1 MKLKT
6 TIVLASL
13 LVVGLF
19 SCTRNAGDIE
29 NLQPVKKISPSGQ
42 NIGLKSSSFANART
56 MKMTVKASNVP
67 EEFVS
72 AGGTLTKVELVAQ
85 GNLRKGKM
93 GKRITIW
100 NSVEYIDDLLDMNR
114 GIMGDLFFLPIPT
127 GVYTRAIVTITD
139 GWVLKKDGTKYPLIF
154 PGNKFILTFRPFVK
168 VGEHLSPDVILSIDV
183 SRSLVPVH
191 HGTFYI
197 FRPLVRA
204 QNLSY
209 TGSLAGGVVD
219 GTTGA
224 PIGNATVY
232 IKINGEK
239 YSTLSLDHYYVDT
252 IPLDATTDT
261 TVEHF
266 PGEYWL
272 PGIPAGSYTA
282 YAEKEGY
289 QKDSVEVNILEGN
302 FTFHNFALMP
312 Q

>member
-13 LVVGLF
+13 VVGLF
-19 SCTRNAGDIE
+19 SCSRNTGDIE
-29 NLQPVKKISPSGQ
+29 NLQPAQKINPSE
-42 NIGLKSSSFANART
+42 NSTGLKSSSFVKART
-56 MKMTVKASNVP
+56 MKMTMKASNVP

-85 GNLRKGKM
+85 GNLATGKE
-93 GKRITIW
+93 GKRVTIW

-127 GVYTRAIVTITD
+127 GVYTKAIVTITD
-139 GWVLKKDGTKYPLIF
+139 GWVLKKDGTKYPVKF
-154 PGNKFILTFRPFVK
+154 PGNKFTLYFKPFVK
-168 VGEHLSPDVILSIDV
+168 VGEHLSPDLILYIDV
-183 SRSLVPVH
+183 SRTLVAVH
-191 HGTFYI
+191 HGTSYI
-197 FRPLVRA
+197 FKPVVLA

-209 TGSLAGGVVD
+209 TGSLAGVVVD
-219 GTTGA
+219 GTTGTPLA
-224 PIGNATVY
+224 NASVY
-232 IKINGEK
+232 VNINGEK

-261 TVEHF
+261 TIEHI

-272 PGIPAGSYTA
+272 PGIPAGTYTA
-282 YAEKEGY
+282 YAEKDGY
-289 QKDSVEVNILEGN
+289 QKDSVEVSILEGN
-302 FTFHNFALMP
+302 FTFHNFVLMP

>member
-13 LVVGLF
+13 VVGLF
-19 SCTRNAGDIE
+19 SCSRNTGDTAS
-29 NLQPVKKISPSGQ
+29 LQPAQKVNPSAYAT
-42 NIGLKSSSFANART
+42 GLKSSAFAGAPT
-56 MKMTVKASNVP
+56 MKIAAKARNVP
-67 EEFVS
+67 EEFES
-72 AGGTLTKVELVAQ
+72 AGGTLSKVEIVAQ
-85 GNLRKGKM
+85 GNFARGKG

-114 GIMGDLFFLPIPT
+114 GIMGDLFFLPIPS
-127 GVYTRAIVTITD
+127 GVYTKAIVTITD
-139 GWVLKKDGTKYPLIF
+139 GWVLKKDGTKYPLLF
-154 PGNKFILTFRPFVK
+154 PGNKFTLYFRPFVK
-168 VGEHLSPDVILSIDV
+168 VGEHLSPDLTLLIDV
-183 SRSLVPVH
+183 SRSLIPIR
-191 HGTFYI
+191 HGTSYI
-197 FRPLVRA
+197 FKPMVLA

-209 TGSLAGGVVD
+209 TGSLAGVVVD
-219 GTTGA
+219 GTTGNPVA
-224 PIGNATVY
+224 NASVY
-232 IKINGEK
+232 VNINGEK

-261 TVEHF
+261 TIEHI

-272 PGIPAGSYTA
+272 PGIPAGTYTA

-302 FTFHNFALMP
+302 FTFHNFVLMP

>member
-13 LVVGLF
+13 VVGLF
-19 SCTRNAGDIE
+19 SCSRNTGDME
-29 NLQPVKKISPSGQ
+29 NLQPAQKISPSEHTA
-42 NIGLKSSSFANART
+42 GLKPSVYAGAPT
-56 MKMTVKASNVP
+56 MKMVAKARNVP
-67 EEFVS
+67 EEFAS

-85 GNLRKGKM
+85 GNLARGKE

-127 GVYTRAIVTITD
+127 GVYTKAVVTITD
-139 GWVLKKDGTKYPLIF
+139 GWVLKKDGIKYPLKF
-154 PGNKFILTFRPFVK
+154 PGNKFTLYFKPFVK
-168 VGEHLSPDVILSIDV
+168 VGEHLSPDVILYIDV
-183 SRSLVPVH
+183 SRSLVAVH
-191 HGTFYI
+191 HGTSYI
-197 FRPLVRA
+197 FKPVVLA

-209 TGSLAGGVVD
+209 AGSLAGAVVD
-219 GTTGA
+219 GTTGTPVA
-224 PIGNATVY
+224 NASVY
-232 IKINGEK
+232 VNINGEK

-261 TVEHF
+261 TIEHF

-272 PGIPAGSYTA
+272 PGIPAGTYTA

-289 QKDSVEVNILEGN
+289 QKDSVEVYILEGN
-302 FTFHNFALMP
+302 FTFHNFVLMP
-312 Q
+312 R

>member
-13 LVVGLF
+13 VVGLF
-19 SCTRNAGDIE
+19 SCSRNTGDMS
-29 NLQPVKKISPSGQ
+29 NLRPAQKVSPSEYAS
-42 NIGLKSSSFANART
+42 GLKSSAFAGAPT
-56 MKMTVKASNVP
+56 MKIAAKARNVP
-67 EEFVS
+67 EEFES
-72 AGGTLTKVELVAQ
+72 AGGTLSKVEIVAQ
-85 GNLRKGKM
+85 GNLARGKG

-114 GIMGDLFFLPIPT
+114 GIMGDLFFLPIPS
-127 GVYTRAIVTITD
+127 GVYTKAIVTITD
-139 GWVLKKDGTKYPLIF
+139 GWVLKKDGTKYPLLF
-154 PGNKFILTFRPFVK
+154 PGNKFTLYFKPFVK
-168 VGEHLSPDVILSIDV
+168 VGEHLSPDLTLLIDV
-183 SRSLVPVH
+183 SRSLIPIR
-191 HGTFYI
+191 HGTSYI
-197 FRPLVRA
+197 FKPMVLA

-209 TGSLAGGVVD
+209 TGSLAGVVVD
-219 GTTGA
+219 GTTGTPVA
-224 PIGNATVY
+224 NAAVY
-232 IKINGEK
+232 VNINGEK

-261 TVEHF
+261 TIEHI

-272 PGIPAGSYTA
+272 PGIPAGTYTA

-302 FTFHNFALMP
+302 FTFHNFVLMP